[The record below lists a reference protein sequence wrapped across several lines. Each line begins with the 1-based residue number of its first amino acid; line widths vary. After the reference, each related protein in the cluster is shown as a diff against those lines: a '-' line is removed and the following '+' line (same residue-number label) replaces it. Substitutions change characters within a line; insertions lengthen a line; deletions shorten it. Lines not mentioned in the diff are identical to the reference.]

1 MQIIHHFWGIT
12 EKESVMKKILLF
24 FVLFPLMT
32 TAFAQNWSL
41 IWADEF
47 DYTGLPDSEKW
58 VYDVGGDG
66 WGNNEL
72 QYYTGNRQENAR
84 VEDGRLIIEARK
96 ESYLGSDY
104 TSARLLTRGKGD
116 WLYGRV
122 EVRAKLPGGRG
133 AWPAIWMLPTNW
145 EYGGWPASGE
155 IDIMEYVGYEP
166 NVVHFT
172 VHTDA
177 YNHSIGTQ
185 VGVSS
190 TFEDPESNY
199 YTYAIEWFPDR
210 IDFFVDDVK
219 QFTFENED
227 KTFSEWPFDKAFHL
241 ILNIAIGGNWGGAEG
256 VDDALF
262 PKTMEVDFVRV
273 YKSPQTILIDGP
285 DTVVPNQA
293 NLEFSIDPIEGW
305 TYQWLVPDGAT
316 IQNGEN
322 ESSATVNWGCFAG
335 SVECKVE
342 GEGFSEI
349 VEFPVS
355 VEMPELTGP
364 VFFDINQAGMQYSL
378 PEMYATDYSWSF
390 PEGAELVSG
399 TGTHDVEVNWGI
411 QSGNV
416 EVIVDNA
423 CLDQYLIGMEVFPD
437 GQYPYPD
444 INQPHLIPGTI
455 NSTHYDIGGQGVAYS
470 DNSIANEGAGPRQD
484 EQVDTEYGDNGNPN
498 VGWIV
503 SGEWLKYTVQVQE
516 TAQYLV
522 ELRVASDADQRGP
535 ITFYVGEEERG
546 QVSVPKTGGWGDYQI
561 ITAEV
566 DLYEEDEV
574 LRIDMGNGGFNMG
587 DMEFTVDSYDEQAA
601 LNASVKVFPVP
612 AGDYLFIDSP
622 EFLNE
627 VEIISLSGKVVFQQ
641 EFSGIQKQENVTLP
655 KLPSGVY
662 FRRIKMDKGL
672 VVNKT
677 IMK

>member
-1 MQIIHHFWGIT
+1 
-12 EKESVMKKILLF
+12 MKKVLLL

-32 TAFAQNWSL
+32 SAFAQNWSL

-72 QYYTGNRQENAR
+72 QYYTNSREENAR
-84 VEDGRLIIEARK
+84 VEDGKLIIEARK
-96 ESYLGSDY
+96 ESYIGSDY

-166 NVVHFT
+166 DTVHFT

-177 YNHSIGTQ
+177 FNHSINTQ
-185 VGVSS
+185 VGSS
-190 TFEDPESNY
+190 TILNDPESNF

-210 IDFFVDDVK
+210 IDFFVDDEL
-219 QFTFENED
+219 QFTFENQN

-241 ILNIAIGGNWGGAEG
+241 ILNIAIGGNWGGVEG
-256 VDDALF
+256 VDETLF

-273 YKSPQTILIDGP
+273 YKSPQTVMIDGT

-293 NLEFSIDPIEGW
+293 NLEYSIDAVEGW
-305 TYQWLVPDGAT
+305 TYQWLVPEGAT
-316 IQNGEN
+316 IQSVGN
-322 ESSATVNWGCFAG
+322 ESSVTVNWGCSDG
-335 SVECKVE
+335 LVQCQVE
-342 GEGFSEI
+342 GDGFSEI
-349 VEFPVS
+349 VDFPVS
-355 VEMPELTGP
+355 VEMPQLEGP
-364 VFFDINQAGMQYSL
+364 LFFEINEAGMQYSL
-378 PEMYATDYSWSF
+378 PEMHSTDYSWSF
-390 PEGAELVSG
+390 PEGVEVVSG
-399 TGTHDVEVNWGI
+399 SGTHEVVADWGA

-416 EVIVDNA
+416 EVVVNNT
-423 CLDQYLIGMEVFPD
+423 CLDQYVVEKEIFPA

-444 INQPHLIPGTI
+444 IKQPHPIPGTI
-455 NSTHYDIGGQGVAYS
+455 NSTHYDIGGQNIAYS
-470 DNSIANEGAGPRQD
+470 DKSIANEGAGPRQD

-503 SGEWLKYTVQVQE
+503 SGEWLEYTVQVQK
-516 TAQYLV
+516 TAEYLV
-522 ELRVASDADQRGP
+522 ELRIASEADQRGP
-535 ITFYVGEEERG
+535 ITFFVDGEERG
-546 QVSVPKTGGWGDYQI
+546 QVTIPGTNGWNDFVTVTGK
-561 ITAEV
+561 V
-566 DLYEEDEV
+566 DLYEDDEV
-574 LRIDMGNGGFNMG
+574 LRVDMGNGGFNLG
-587 DMEFTVDSYDEQAA
+587 DMEFTVDSHDKQAA

-627 VEIISLSGKVVFQQ
+627 VEIISLSGKVLFHQK
-641 EFSGIQKQENVTLP
+641 FSGIEKQENVTLP
-655 KLPSGVY
+655 KMSSGVY
-662 FRRIKMDKGL
+662 LLRIKMDKGL

-677 IMK
+677 ILK

>member
-1 MQIIHHFWGIT
+1 VQIIHHFWGIT
-12 EKESVMKKILLF
+12 EKESV
-24 FVLFPLMT
+24 MT

-316 IQNGEN
+316 IQN
-322 ESSATVNWGCFAG
+322 V
-335 SVECKVE
+335 
-342 GEGFSEI
+342 
-349 VEFPVS
+349 
-355 VEMPELTGP
+355 
-364 VFFDINQAGMQYSL
+364 
-378 PEMYATDYSWSF
+378 
-390 PEGAELVSG
+390 
-399 TGTHDVEVNWGI
+399 
-411 QSGNV
+411 
-416 EVIVDNA
+416 
-423 CLDQYLIGMEVFPD
+423 
-437 GQYPYPD
+437 
-444 INQPHLIPGTI
+444 
-455 NSTHYDIGGQGVAYS
+455 
-470 DNSIANEGAGPRQD
+470 
-484 EQVDTEYGDNGNPN
+484 
-498 VGWIV
+498 
-503 SGEWLKYTVQVQE
+503 
-516 TAQYLV
+516 
-522 ELRVASDADQRGP
+522 
-535 ITFYVGEEERG
+535 
-546 QVSVPKTGGWGDYQI
+546 
-561 ITAEV
+561 
-566 DLYEEDEV
+566 
-574 LRIDMGNGGFNMG
+574 
-587 DMEFTVDSYDEQAA
+587 
-601 LNASVKVFPVP
+601 
-612 AGDYLFIDSP
+612 
-622 EFLNE
+622 
-627 VEIISLSGKVVFQQ
+627 
-641 EFSGIQKQENVTLP
+641 
-655 KLPSGVY
+655 
-662 FRRIKMDKGL
+662 
-672 VVNKT
+672 
-677 IMK
+677 